1 MTDARRSSIPW
12 LVGMAVLAGVTVVS
26 IVRLRTDKIGDGA
39 TAALPGAPKGL
50 SCTSLSPDKFT
61 VVPGGRQEISASFAP
76 GSGHRALIWS
86 ASGGVLMTTAGRGDK
101 PELSAHVY
109 LDDFDDGT
117 SNYGLWRSELSRDA
131 TLVERVGR
139 LRATIENGNED
150 RFARLETRDVIDG
163 DFAAQITVLDVSVN
177 GARGAASL
185 TFAMLDGNETHIQ
198 AMAGPGYAALEANAR
213 AFDGTWRTSASAVY
227 GGGPVHLRIVRVGST
242 FACFFDRGTGPLP
255 LGNFT
260 DVSPGAGHL
269 RIETFRAART

>member
-1 MTDARRSSIPW
+1 MTA
-12 LVGMAVLAGVTVVS
+12 
-26 IVRLRTDKIGDGA
+26 
-39 TAALPGAPKGL
+39 
-50 SCTSLSPDKFT
+50 
-61 VVPGGRQEISASFAP
+61 
-76 GSGHRALIWS
+76 
-86 ASGGVLMTTAGRGDK
+86 AGRGDK
-101 PELSAHVY
+101 PELGAHVY

-117 SNYGLWRSELSRDA
+117 SNYGLFRSELTKDV

-150 RFARLETRDVIDG
+150 RFARLETRDAIDG

-227 GGGPVHLRIVRVGST
+227 GGGPVHLRMVRVGST
-242 FACFFDRGTGPLP
+242 FACFFDRGTGPVP

-260 DVSPGAGHL
+260 DVSPAAGHL
-269 RIETFRAART
+269 RIETWSLEGHPAVTTEIDNFGAGQNTIVAWQAPIDAAPGSSYVIKLADGCAATATIGPPSR